1 MSKDAFN
8 ELSLDEIQQRLT
20 NIDTDRAALERALDR
35 KQQQVK
41 KDLAQ
46 EVREL
51 IESRGHDVGEI
62 VDLMSPKKRPGRGKG
77 DRSYI
82 SYVDPNNAENV
93 YVRGV
98 LPRWMKDQMAS
109 NGLDASSKEDRD
121 RFKEQFLTRV
131 EG

>member
-1 MSKDAFN
+1 
-8 ELSLDEIQQRLT
+8 
-20 NIDTDRAALERALDR
+20 
-35 KQQQVK
+35 
-41 KDLAQ
+41 
-46 EVREL
+46 
-51 IESRGHDVGEI
+51 